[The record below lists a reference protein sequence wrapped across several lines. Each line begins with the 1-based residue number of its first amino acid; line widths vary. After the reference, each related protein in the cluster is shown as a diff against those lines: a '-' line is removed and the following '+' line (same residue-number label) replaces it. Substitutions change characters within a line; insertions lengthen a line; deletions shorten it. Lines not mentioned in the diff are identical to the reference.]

1 MPTYDDVIQR
11 IIPEVE
17 YHQNRYSRGLAELV
31 FSGCRWLD
39 IGAGTELHGG
49 WVGPKANELASRADQ
64 VVGCDMVTQHLR
76 QNTTLTSAAAAD
88 AISLPFSDRSFDLVT
103 ANMVLEHLEDPE
115 RVFSEVARVLAPG
128 GRFAFVTPNRQNPVV
143 WAASVTLSKPAR
155 KRMAHFFESRE
166 EEHIFHTF
174 YRANS
179 RAAIADLCER
189 VPLRIQQ
196 IDTFNSYPFIRRPW
210 PLTAVEALWIKAISR
225 GPLRAL
231 TTNLFGVLEKEADR
245 T

>member
-1 MPTYDDVIQR
+1 MPNYDEVIQW

-39 IGAGTELHGG
+39 VGAGTQLHGG
-49 WVGPKANELASRADQ
+49 WIGAKPGDLAKRAGLL
-64 VVGCDMVTQHLR
+64 VGCDMVTEHLL
-76 QNTTLTSAAAAD
+76 QNGLLTSATVAD
-88 AISLPFSDRSFDLVT
+88 ATKLPFSENAFDLVT
-103 ANMVLEHLEDPE
+103 ANMVLEHLEEPE
-115 RVFSEVARVLAPG
+115 RAFSEIARVLAPG
-128 GRFAFVTPNRQNPVV
+128 GRFVFVTPNRRNPVV
-143 WAASVTLSKPAR
+143 WAASLILSKRAR
-155 KRMAHFFESRE
+155 KRLAHFFERRD

-179 RAAIADLCER
+179 PHAIEELCES

-225 GPLRAL
+225 GPFRAL
-231 TTNLFGVLEKEADR
+231 TTNLFGVLEKNAQHR
-245 T
+245 